1 MMSNEEVNIHLGILK
16 IREDI
21 TKVNLNDINNAF
33 RKLAAIIHPDKA
45 GDESTAAFQE
55 LLNSCHLLRNYI
67 KEKGETESSKNKEVD
82 DVDKFF

>member
-45 GDESTAAFQE
+45 GDESTAAF
-55 LLNSCHLLRNYI
+55 
-67 KEKGETESSKNKEVD
+67 
-82 DVDKFF
+82 